1 MSGFHYKAQAKRDM
15 ERIADNLKS
24 IRLELTKIREM
35 LETQAT
41 TTVTEVSNITITSD
55 MDSHDLTEKVA
66 GMVNRALDERSRNES
81 ARASETDQ
89 AEDQA

>member
-1 MSGFHYKAQAKRDM
+1 MSGFNYKAQAKRDM

-24 IRLELTKIREM
+24 IRLELTKIREL
-35 LETQAT
+35 LEDQG
-41 TTVTEVSNITITSD
+41 TTVNEFSHITITSD

-66 GMVNRALDERSRNES
+66 SMVNRALDERSRNES
-81 ARASETDQ
+81 ARTGTIDQ

>member
-24 IRLELTKIREM
+24 IRLELTKIREL
-35 LETQAT
+35 LEAQG
-41 TTVTEVSNITITSD
+41 TTVNEFNHITITSD
-55 MDSHDLTEKVA
+55 MDSHDLTERVA